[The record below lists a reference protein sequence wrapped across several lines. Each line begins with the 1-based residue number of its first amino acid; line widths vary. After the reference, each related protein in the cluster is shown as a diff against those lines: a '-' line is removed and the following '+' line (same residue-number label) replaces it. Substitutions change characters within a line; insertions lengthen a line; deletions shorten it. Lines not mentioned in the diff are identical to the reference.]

1 MTTPAATPLTPE
13 QARIIAERKAALV
26 AAVEDRLPEFVKAC
40 RDPEVPKII
49 IQHQDA
55 FGADYQDDEYL
66 LLGRA
71 IKYAGIHGK
80 ELRIHG
86 KNRETL
92 DQV

>member
-26 AAVEDRLPEFVKAC
+26 AAVEDRLPESS
-40 RDPEVPKII
+40 RRTRSR
-49 IQHQDA
+49 
-55 FGADYQDDEYL
+55 
-66 LLGRA
+66 GRISLFNIRTPLVLT
-71 IKYAGIHGK
+71 IKTTSTSFWVGQLSIPVGIHGK